1 MILKNSHQLLKKLFV
16 LILALNIFLVGCG
29 PISPQIW
36 TLLAEIGAGLTE
48 TVVGQVLEK
57 AIDQMFLK
65 LGNGIIVDES
75 NPLEGTYY
83 KPIRAN
89 ISTNY
94 CKMSYTLKPP
104 IHVTRKSKSSHWY
117 PSREDKKKLEDAKRL
132 CS

>member
-57 AIDQMFLK
+57 AINQMFLK

-75 NPLEGTYY
+75 NPLKGTYY

-104 IHVTRKSKSSHWY
+104 IHVTRKSLSSHWK
-117 PSREDKKKLEDAKRL
+117 PSREDQNKLEYAKRL